1 MNGQELIGK
10 RVRVKRRVSSLAE
23 PEGVAVEMRSEE
35 YVFPVVVRDK
45 NGVEMYYRASDLEVI
60 EPGHPLDGLE
70 DGATPSASDCECGDP
85 EGCRAAHDEANRVP
99 LPTGDELLALMNEA
113 SF

>member
-60 EPGHPLDGLE
+60 EPGHRIEQHAKVYLYFEDGQWQVDHVTFDGHPLDGLE
-70 DGATPSASDCECGDP
+70 DGATPSASDCQCGDP
-85 EGCRAAHDEANRVP
+85 
-99 LPTGDELLALMNEA
+99 
-113 SF
+113 